1 MAPNIDPQG
10 YQITLP
16 PTDGTHPFWEEP
28 SPPPAG
34 QGIPAGG
41 TTGQVLKKHSNED
54 YDVEWADES
63 GGGGSGG
70 DLPTGGQDGDILTKD
85 NTVSGGAVWKTP
97 DFADHKDVEELA
109 GEIAHASADIIL
121 LKKDVSGL
129 KEEDISQ
136 NAAIASQSERTG
148 TLEVDMVAVKDKNNE
163 QDTALESQGA
173 AIAANTTELSNV
185 KKTVGDLNSKVTT
198 LGADVEQVK
207 TENATQQQELEA
219 LQTSVAA
226 VRQVPEGGNTGQVV
240 KKTEDGY
247 AWGDV
252 AGTGPAIPT
261 PSYPDDVGN
270 WLSAGIEGVGPSW
283 AKLIAIKRI
292 QSATSMIR
300 HTFEST
306 EESFVSTTNFDEA
319 KFGYGMGGC
328 CIHIE
333 STESGLTDAAVFELT
348 PATWGQWS
356 STRFKPKIAEYTFSD
371 GCKIEGYA
379 VVSTAPPNS
388 LGQFNI
394 EWKMTFPEG
403 VTEKIVAIEY
413 IASYPVSG

>member
-16 PTDGTHPFWEEP
+16 PTDGPHPFWEEP

-54 YDVEWADES
+54 YDVEWADET

-70 DLPTGGQDGDILTKD
+70 DLPTGGQDGDLLTKD

-121 LKKDVSGL
+121 LKKDMTQV

-148 TLEVDMVAVKDKNNE
+148 TLERDMTAVKEKNNE

-173 AIAANTTELSNV
+173 AIAAQQTELSNV
-185 KKTVGDLNSKVTT
+185 KKTVGDLNTKVTT

-207 TENATQQQELEA
+207 TENATQQQEVEA
-219 LQTSVAA
+219 LQTAVAA

-240 KKTEDGY
+240 KKTADGY
-247 AWGDV
+247 DWGDV
-252 AGTGPAIPT
+252 AGSGPNIPT
-261 PSYPDDVGN
+261 PAYPREQNLFLNSGYGSTGML
-270 WLSAGIEGVGPSW
+270 WTRIGGY
-283 AKLIAIKRI
+283 KRI
-292 QSATSMIR
+292 DNDVSMIR
-300 HTFEST
+300 HTFKT
-306 EESFVSTTNFDEA
+306 DDTTFISTTNFDLA
-319 KFGYGMGGC
+319 KFDFGVGGC
-328 CIHIE
+328 TIHIE
-333 STESGLTDAAVFELT
+333 ATETDSTEAAAFVLS
-348 PATWGQWS
+348 PVVWGSWS
-356 STRFKPKIAEYTFSD
+356 STQFKPMIAEFTFAD
-371 GCKIEGYA
+371 GCKLEGYA
-379 VVSTAPPNS
+379 VVATAPANTMQ
-388 LGQFNI
+388 QFDI

-413 IASYPVSG
+413 IASYMVKQ

>member
-1 MAPNIDPQG
+1 MAPNIDPHG

-16 PTDGTHPFWEEP
+16 PTDGPHPFWEEP

-34 QGIPAGG
+34 QGIPSGG

-97 DFADHKDVEELA
+97 DFADAKDVEQIA
-109 GEIAHASADIIL
+109 GEVAHASADIIL

-148 TLEVDMVAVKDKNNE
+148 TLEADMVAVKEKNNE
-163 QDTALESQGA
+163 QDTAIESQGA
-173 AIAANTTELSNV
+173 AIAAQQTELSNV

-240 KKTEDGY
+240 KKTADGY

-252 AGTGPAIPT
+252 AGSGPNVPT
-261 PSYPDDVGN
+261 PVYPREAN
-270 WLSAGIEGVGPSW
+270 MFLSSGVEGIGLFWTKIGGY
-283 AKLIAIKRI
+283 KRI
-292 QSATSMIR
+292 DNDVSMIR
-300 HTFEST
+300 HTFKT
-306 EESFVSTTNFDEA
+306 DDTTFVSTTNFDLA
-319 KFGYGMGGC
+319 KFDFGVGGC
-328 CIHIE
+328 TIHIE
-333 STESGLTDAAVFELT
+333 ATETDSTEAAAFVLS
-348 PATWGQWS
+348 PMVWGSWS
-356 STRFKPKIAEYTFSD
+356 STQFKPMIAHFTFAD
-371 GCKIEGYA
+371 GCKLEGYA
-379 VVSTAPPNS
+379 VVSTAPSNS
-388 LGQFNI
+388 MQQFDI

-403 VTEKIVAIEY
+403 VTEKIIAIEY
-413 IASYPVSG
+413 IASYMIKN